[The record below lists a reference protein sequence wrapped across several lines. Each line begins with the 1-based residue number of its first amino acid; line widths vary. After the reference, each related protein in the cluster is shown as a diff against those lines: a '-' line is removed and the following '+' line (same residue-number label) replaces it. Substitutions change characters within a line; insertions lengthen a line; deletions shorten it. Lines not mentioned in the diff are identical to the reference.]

1 MSLIKSYVFS
11 IQEMG
16 FDPYHLNK
24 LSSEEWDN
32 LLTKAL
38 KSDRKLYETLI
49 LTRCKLKLEKD
60 NRIAMYCTGGIRCEK
75 ASAFMRKKGYK
86 NVAILNLD
94 KIQSY
99 IDKKNINPN
108 EVLNSELLKKL
119 KLKNL

>member
-38 KSDRKLYETLI
+38 KSDKKLYETLI
-49 LTRCKLKLEKD
+49 LTRCKLSLKFTDCDLTE
-60 NRIAMYCTGGIRCEK
+60 T
-75 ASAFMRKKGYK
+75 
-86 NVAILNLD
+86 D
-94 KIQSY
+94 KPFT
-99 IDKKNINPN
+99 NFN
-108 EVLNSELLKKL
+108 EVEEPF
-119 KLKNL
+119 